1 MQVFKDAATLAVLI
15 LLALT
20 VRIDVDGAPL
30 EIDLNPPADAAES
43 QAEVERPAA
52 IELPATPAAMP
63 APAAGPVVEKKVER
77 LLLLEANG
85 QRFELL
91 LDGDE
96 IVIPKRPTPAAEPCR
111 DLFARRLES

>member
-1 MQVFKDAATLAVLI
+1 MQVVKDAATLALLI
-15 LLALT
+15 LLALS

-43 QAEVERPAA
+43 QAEVERPEM
-52 IELPATPAAMP
+52 ELPAQPAAMP
-63 APAAGPVVEKKVER
+63 APAARPVIEKKVER

-85 QRFELL
+85 QRFEVL

-96 IVIPKRPTPAAEPCR
+96 IVVPKRLPPAAAEPCR
-111 DLFARRLES
+111 DLFATRYES